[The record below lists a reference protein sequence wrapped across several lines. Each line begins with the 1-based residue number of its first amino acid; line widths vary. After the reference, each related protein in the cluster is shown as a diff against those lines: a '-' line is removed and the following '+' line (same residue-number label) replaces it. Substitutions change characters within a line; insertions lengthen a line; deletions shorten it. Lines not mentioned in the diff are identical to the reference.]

1 MGSEDSSNQR
11 RTCQKLRQYLLHVIY
26 VEYAINR
33 QKQCG
38 GDNLGTLLGNGE
50 AGENG
55 KLLEKAGYRDGV
67 SAKWIRSFS
76 SWT

>member
-1 MGSEDSSNQR
+1 
-11 RTCQKLRQYLLHVIY
+11 
-26 VEYAINR
+26 
-33 QKQCG
+33 
-38 GDNLGTLLGNGE
+38 LGTLLGNGE